1 MNMIGT
7 LRFFVHAIVLAGIAA
22 SGLALSATKASV
34 GSQIWYWED
43 GHPTCMWPCDSGTQP
58 GCSCIIWE

>member
-1 MNMIGT
+1 MKMTERI
-7 LRFFVHAIVLAGIAA
+7 RYFVYAVVLAGIAA
-22 SGLALSATKASV
+22 SGLALSATKASA